1 MKPKSHTLFHF
12 TKSRE
17 TLQLILKNGFWPRYC
32 LEDVGWLGIP
42 DADFVAYP
50 MVCFCDIPLSRTD
63 EHVAFYGDFG
73 VGMSKEWAVKNDL
86 NPILYMASQN
96 TLAKSISEMG
106 STAAS
111 LPEKNKRQPALN
123 LFRHLAGHI
132 KPSEGTMVVAG
143 KPVQKEFYQESEWRF
158 IPRHSEIRDHLIRAN
173 FDNVEERE
181 RVNEKAKAH
190 SMLKFVPNDVK
201 YIFVSSDSDIP
212 AIINFIQTELDM
224 FPSADL
230 KVLMSRVTSIE
241 SVSRDI

>member
-63 EHVAFYGDFG
+63 EHVTFYGDFG
-73 VGMSKEWAVKNDL
+73 VGMSKEWAVKNNL
-86 NPILYMASQN
+86 NPVLYMASQN
-96 TLAKSISEMG
+96 TLAKSLSDLA
-106 STAAS
+106 STAGTLS
-111 LPEKNKRQPALN
+111 DTGEREVALN
-123 LFRHLAGHI
+123 NFRHLAGHI

-143 KPVQKEFYQESEWRF
+143 KPVQKEFYQESEWRL
-158 IPRHSEIRDHLIRAN
+158 IPRDPKISDYLARSDFENVAGRDK
-173 FDNVEERE
+173 E
-181 RVNEKAKAH
+181 NEKVKTQ

-212 AIINFIQTELDM
+212 AIINFIQTELDL

-241 SVSRDI
+241 SVSRDM